1 MPSTVPSLLA
11 QHLAGEVTTLC
22 SLWLIVR
29 PDGTTYYFTDHD
41 RDISYGGFTYLTG
54 VGYNR
59 SAIEDKHDFSVD
71 NMDVR
76 GILDSARISREDVR
90 AGRFD
95 GAEVTITV
103 INYENPAAGGIIKRK
118 GWFGAVKQ
126 NNRGEFDVELRG
138 LAEALQAQ
146 FTSAYTPACRVDLG
160 STKCGIPLSGTPT
173 AWADETRY
181 ALGKWI
187 SVPGATLIFQCTTA
201 GTTNALSDFNPSPY
215 IAATQGSTIAD
226 GTAIFTAHKA
236 WSYPFT
242 VVTVTDRR
250 LFEISVN
257 AARLASDGTFF
268 DGGLLTFST
277 GNNVDVSREIGVF
290 TPNSSN
296 DGTVRLYLRMPYVI
310 QVGDTGVLYPG
321 CDKNLSTCKA
331 RFSNVVNFRGFPHI
345 PGDKYLKDY
354 PDTK

>member
-1 MPSTVPSLLA
+1 MPSTVPALLA
-11 QHLAGEVTTLC
+11 QHLAGETTTLC
-22 SLWLIVR
+22 SLWTIVR
-29 PDGTTYYFTDHD
+29 EDGTTYYFTDHD
-41 RDISYGGFTYLTG
+41 QDIRYGGNLYLTG

-95 GAEVTITV
+95 GASVTITI
-103 INYENPAAGGIIKRK
+103 INYADPAAGGIVKRK
-118 GWFGAVKQ
+118 GWFGTVTQ

-173 AWADETRY
+173 AWNDETRY
-181 ALGKWI
+181 TVGQWI
-187 SVPGATLIFQCTTA
+187 SVPGASLIFQCTTS
-201 GTTNALSDFNPSPY
+201 GITNALSDFNAAPY
-215 IAATQGSTIAD
+215 IVATQGTTITD
-226 GTAIFTAHKA
+226 GTAVFTAQLPWA
-236 WSYPFT
+236 YPFS
-242 VVTVTDRR
+242 VVGVTDRR

-257 AARLASDGTFF
+257 CARLGTDAQFF
-268 DGGLLTFST
+268 DGGLVTFTT
-277 GNNVDVSREIGVF
+277 GENAQISREVGDF

-296 DGTVRLYLRMPYVI
+296 DGTVRLYLRMPYTI
-310 QVGDTGVLYPG
+310 TVGDLGTIYPG
-321 CDKNLSTCKA
+321 CDKNLSTCKS
-331 RFSNVVNFRGFPHI
+331 RFANVVNFRGFPHL
-345 PGDKYLKDY
+345 PGDKYLKNY
-354 PDTK
+354 PDSK